1 MIKREVLSVRADRA
15 RCCRRCG
22 VWVSWRL
29 AEIYLL
35 DCCGGADGNGV
46 WVSWR
51 LAEIYLLD
59 RCGGADGD
67 GDFLTNYLEIVK
79 DEHLRKVRA
88 YLLREGWREAV
99 RELQAKGR
107 GCAPNPRGWE
117 GREEGILAEMV
128 GEALWR
134 GQGLIGR
141 PIADRPSPLSHLH

>member
-1 MIKREVLSVRADRA
+1 M
-15 RCCRRCG
+15 
-22 VWVSWRL
+22 
-29 AEIYLL
+29 
-35 DCCGGADGNGV
+35 
-46 WVSWR
+46 
-51 LAEIYLLD
+51 D

-67 GDFLTNYLEIVK
+67 GDFLTNRQELVK
-79 DEHLRKVRA
+79 DEHLRKVRPC
-88 YLLREGWREAV
+88 LLWEGRSGIV

-141 PIADRPSPLSHLH
+141 PIADRPSPLGHLHWAISTENLIKVKKV

>member
-1 MIKREVLSVRADRA
+1 M
-15 RCCRRCG
+15 
-22 VWVSWRL
+22 
-29 AEIYLL
+29 
-35 DCCGGADGNGV
+35 
-46 WVSWR
+46 
-51 LAEIYLLD
+51 D

-67 GDFLTNYLEIVK
+67 GDFLTNNQEIVK

-88 YLLREGWREAV
+88 YLLREGRSGIV

-134 GQGLIGR
+134 GQGLIEHNL
-141 PIADRPSPLSHLH
+141 IKVKKV